1 VVTIIICRIIK
12 DITESKTRSKL
23 KNALRA
29 SDYYAEWLK
38 IYFYYDGIISNLS
51 LKVNTLYASQSVVSC
66 LYHNSSANLHL
77 VDL

>member
-12 DITESKTRSKL
+12 DITESETRSKL

-38 IYFYYDGIISNLS
+38 IYFYYDCIISNIS
-51 LKVNTLYASQSVVSC
+51 VKVNTLYALQSVIRC
-66 LYHNSSANLHL
+66 LYYNSPINLYR